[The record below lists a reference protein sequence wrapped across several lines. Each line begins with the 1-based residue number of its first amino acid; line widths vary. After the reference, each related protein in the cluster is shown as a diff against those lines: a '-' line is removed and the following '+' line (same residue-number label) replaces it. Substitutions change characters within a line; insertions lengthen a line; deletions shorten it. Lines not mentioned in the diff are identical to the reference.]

1 VPGQRGQD
9 RPFGRAQI
17 RISEGTHMSE
27 AAAAGPIRTTLIDIA
42 NCIGCRACQVACKQ
56 WNEREGE
63 ETELEG
69 DLGFQNPATLSA
81 KTYTLIA
88 FHEMENPAKPGGL
101 DAAYVMQRC
110 LHCLEPACVSACPTT
125 ALQRQPDGP
134 VRYDADECI
143 GCRYCMLACPWDVPT
158 ADWNTRAP
166 KISKC
171 THCADRIAQPVPIA
185 FNGQALS
192 ADKGKRFAETI
203 AVPACVKACPADA
216 LRYGTREEM
225 LALAHKRIADRPD
238 KYVNHVYGEK
248 ELGGT
253 SVLYL
258 SRVPFEKLGFPTYG
272 EKPFPAFTKTALGAV
287 PPAVIALG
295 ALLGAA
301 YAFFRKRVQ
310 AVADAHGHVEFEP
323 LRNTLLTPFNWVLL
337 LLMAFGGITF
347 VARFALGLGGSTNLS
362 DTYPWGLWILFDLVW
377 IAVAAGAFAMAG
389 MIYVFQRK
397 DLYALGRTAVLM
409 GLLSYSFVMVTLLAD
424 LGLPWNSYQLALQAP
439 EHSAMFEVSWC
450 VGLYVTIL
458 LLEFLPVPFERWG
471 FQRAAAVLR
480 RWNGAYVAA
489 AVTLF
494 VYVLSRNVLYA
505 VAAAVTFGALA
516 WIFRAR
522 DQKAEPIMLAI
533 AAVTLS
539 TMHQSSLG
547 SLYLLMPNMLAPQWW
562 SPVMPVSFFLSSIAA
577 GIALVILIDMWIAK
591 AWRRPLQITRL
602 ASVGQIAFW
611 ALLVYLV
618 FRLGD
623 MAIRDQLSGAFA
635 GPLGMAFAAEIFLG
649 GLLPLVLLA
658 RRSLRQR
665 ADVLFAAA
673 LLTVVGVAYNR
684 MNVVLFAMTFRG
696 RMPWVAPESYVP
708 SIVEWGVSIGLIAAT
723 IFLFGLA
730 ARLVPVLPAR
740 EAVAPEHTL

>member
-1 VPGQRGQD
+1 M
-9 RPFGRAQI
+9 
-17 RISEGTHMSE
+17 TE

-63 ETELEG
+63 DTELEP
-69 DLGFQNPATLSA
+69 DLGFQNPAVLSA

-101 DAAYVMQRC
+101 DSAYVMQRC

-125 ALQRQPDGP
+125 ALQREPDGP
-134 VRYDADECI
+134 VTYAANECI

-158 ADWNTRAP
+158 ADWNTRTP

-192 ADKGKRFAETI
+192 GDAGKRFAETI
-203 AVPACVKACPADA
+203 SVPACVKACPADA

-287 PPAVIALG
+287 PPAVMAVG
-295 ALLGAA
+295 TLLGAA

-310 AVADAHGHVEFEP
+310 AVADGAAASKHAEDHGNVEFEP
-323 LRNTLLTPFNWVLL
+323 LRNTLMTPFNWVLL
-337 LLMAFGGITF
+337 LLMAFGAVTF

-362 DTYPWGLWILFDLVW
+362 DSYPWGLWILFDLVW

-389 MIYVFQRK
+389 VIYVLQRK
-397 DLYALGRTAVLM
+397 DLYGLGRTAVLM
-409 GLLSYSFVMVTLLAD
+409 GLLSYSFVTVTLLAD

-458 LLEFLPVPFERWG
+458 LLEFLPVPFARWG
-471 FQRAAAVLR
+471 FERAAAALR
-480 RWNGAYVAA
+480 RWNGAYVAG

-494 VYVLSRNVLYA
+494 VYMLSRNFVYA
-505 VAAAVTFGALA
+505 VAAAVVFGTLA

-577 GIALVILIDMWIAK
+577 GTALVTLIDMWIAK
-591 AWRRPLQITRL
+591 GWRRPLEITRL
-602 ASVGQIAFW
+602 ASVGQITFW

-623 MAIRDQLSGAFA
+623 MAIRNQLSGAFS
-635 GPLGMAFAAEIFLG
+635 GPLGMAFAAEILLG
-649 GLLPLVLLA
+649 GVLPLVLLA
-658 RRSLRQR
+658 RKALRQR
-665 ADVLFAAA
+665 ADVLFAAS
-673 LLTVVGVAYNR
+673 LLAVLGVTYNR

-696 RMPWVAPESYVP
+696 RMPWVAAESYVP
-708 SIVEWGVSIGLIAAT
+708 SIVEWGVSIGLVAAT

-730 ARLVPVLPAR
+730 ARLMPILSRAELG
-740 EAVAPEHTL
+740 EAH

>member
-1 VPGQRGQD
+1 MSDAAVAGSI
-9 RPFGRAQI
+9 RA
-17 RISEGTHMSE
+17 
-27 AAAAGPIRTTLIDIA
+27 TLVDIA

-56 WNEREGE
+56 WNERDGE
-63 ETELEG
+63 ETELEA

-88 FHEMENPAKPGGL
+88 FHEMSNPAKPGGL
-101 DAAYVMQRC
+101 DSAYVMQRC

-125 ALQRQPDGP
+125 ALYRQPDGP
-134 VRYDADECI
+134 VSYDVDKCI

-171 THCADRIAQPVPIA
+171 THCADRVAQPVPIA
-185 FNGQALS
+185 FNGQAHEGKQF
-192 ADKGKRFAETI
+192 ADTI

-258 SRVPFEKLGFPTYG
+258 SKVPFEKLGFPTYG
-272 EKPFPAFTKTALGAV
+272 EKPFPAFSKTALGAV
-287 PPAVIALG
+287 PPAVIAVG
-295 ALLGAA
+295 ALLGTA
-301 YAFFRKRVQ
+301 YAYFRKRVQ
-310 AVADAHGHVEFEP
+310 KVADASAASKHAEDHSHVEFAP
-323 LRNTLLTPFNWVLL
+323 LRTELMTPFNKVLL
-337 LLMAFGGITF
+337 LLMAFGAVAF
-347 VARFALGLGGSTNLS
+347 VARFALGLGRSTNLS

-409 GLLSYSFVMVTLLAD
+409 GLLSYSFVTVTLVAD

-458 LLEFLPVPFERWG
+458 LLEFLPVPFGRWG
-471 FQRAAAVLR
+471 FQRAAAALR

-494 VYVLSRNVLYA
+494 VYLMSRNLLYA
-505 VAAAVTFGALA
+505 LAAAVTFGTLA

-522 DQKAEPIMLAI
+522 DQNAEPIMLAI

-562 SPVMPVSFFLSSIAA
+562 SPAMPVSFFLSSIVA
-577 GIALVILIDMWIAK
+577 GTALVILIEMWIAK
-591 AWRRPLQITRL
+591 GWRRPLEITRL
-602 ASVGQIAFW
+602 ASVGQITLW
-611 ALLVYLV
+611 ALVAYLG

-623 MAIRDQLSGAFA
+623 MAIRGQLSGAFT
-635 GPLGMAFAAEIFLG
+635 GRLGMAFAAEILVG
-649 GLLPLVLLA
+649 GVLPLMLLA
-658 RRSLRQR
+658 RRALRQR
-665 ADVLFAAA
+665 ADVLFTAS
-673 LLTVVGVAYNR
+673 LLAVLGVTFNR

-696 RMPWVAPESYVP
+696 RMPWNAPEIYAP
-708 SIVEWGVSIGLIAAT
+708 SIIEWGVSIGLIAAT
-723 IFLFGLA
+723 IFLFGLG
-730 ARLVPVLPAR
+730 ARLMPVLSKS
-740 EAVAPEHTL
+740 EVAHPGWHA